1 MRNRII
7 ALSYCIILLSQYLYG
22 DNVII
27 ADKELKTP
35 ISAAVVSVW
44 IENSDV
50 ALKLISDDSGIVKI
64 PKNATRLTIRKL
76 GYEEQKLNARIYSEG
91 DTIFLEMGY
100 ILREVTVSAIRNKF
114 HVKSDRYVYDVASD
128 SALVGKSAFEAL
140 GRIPILNTTIDGH
153 ISSMQG
159 KNLVYKVNGLSSLT
173 FTGDLQ
179 TALRSLKADYI
190 KRIELK
196 SDPMGNNPNTLEINI
211 VTKGRLEGYQANATT
226 RLNDYLFAN
235 VMYRFR
241 SDVDDDSLGTNIENI
256 KLKQHL
262 LDGSLAYKFAVER
275 FSLYCGV
282 GVRSYNDRVTNSK
295 YGPEYSYSRRNLIWQ
310 PTLTMSFVPNSKQR
324 YELSYSMTSLIPDI
338 SVMNPFVFQ
347 DEPTRVSYGNP
358 GISPEKNQKLSLS
371 ANYNLNKLYFSTSI
385 SGGYASDVI
394 LKYSFLD
401 GKNILNTTYDN
412 IANRWNLGISSFL
425 TWNITRKTSLRTNL
439 SLDYIDYSS
448 HRLNSS
454 NSGVQ
459 FSGNVNLSQELP
471 FGIYGELRGN
481 YNTPWINFQ
490 GKGGTNYGYGVSL
503 ARNFLSN
510 KLRVSLSA
518 ENFAPTYYSRTY
530 TTLGEGYYQ
539 TRKSRRFHAYYSL
552 TVSYSFGNLRA
563 RVKETETSISNTDI
577 KSSYDE

>member
-1 MRNRII
+1 M
-7 ALSYCIILLSQYLYG
+7 ILYN
-22 DNVII
+22 D
-27 ADKELKTP
+27 
-35 ISAAVVSVW
+35 
-44 IENSDV
+44 
-50 ALKLISDDSGIVKI
+50 
-64 PKNATRLTIRKL
+64 
-76 GYEEQKLNARIYSEG
+76 
-91 DTIFLEMGY
+91 
-100 ILREVTVSAIRNKF
+100 
-114 HVKSDRYVYDVASD
+114 
-128 SALVGKSAFEAL
+128 
-140 GRIPILNTTIDGH
+140 
-153 ISSMQG
+153 
-159 KNLVYKVNGLSSLT
+159 SSLLPQLEKYDRRE
-173 FTGDLQ
+173 FVDL
-179 TALRSLKADYI
+179 TMHTTMAEYRRHFLRKHTI
-190 KRIELK
+190 
-196 SDPMGNNPNTLEINI
+196 
-211 VTKGRLEGYQANATT
+211 
-226 RLNDYLFAN
+226 FAN

-275 FSLYCGV
+275 FSLNCGV
-282 GVRSYNDRVTNSK
+282 GIRSYNDKVTNSK

-310 PTLTMSFVPNSKQR
+310 PTLTMSFVPNGKQR

-347 DEPTRVSYGNP
+347 DEPTRISYGNP
-358 GISPEKNQKLSLS
+358 KISPEKNQKLSLS
-371 ANYNLNKLYFSTSI
+371 ANYNLNRLYLSTSI

-412 IANRWNLGISSFL
+412 IADRWMLGISSFL

-448 HRLNSS
+448 HRLNSG

-459 FSGNVNLSQELP
+459 FNGNVNLSQELP

-490 GKGGTNYGYGVSL
+490 GKGGSNYGYGISL

-530 TTLGEGYYQ
+530 TTQGEGYYQ
-539 TRKSRRFHAYYSL
+539 TRKIRRFHAYYSL
-552 TVSYSFGNLRA
+552 TVSFSFGNLHA

-577 KSSYDE
+577 KNSYDE